1 MALLSIES
9 VDLGYGEL
17 TVVHDMTFDVNA
29 GEVVALLGPNG
40 AGKTTTM
47 NGISGLLTPKRG
59 RILLEGQDIAGMPAH
74 EVVSKGFRHVPEGR
88 RVFGTLSVGENLRL
102 GAYSLR
108 KTRSVIGER
117 IEEVFEMF
125 PVLGQR
131 RDQLAGTLSGGEQQ
145 MLAVGRALVTRPR
158 VLALDEPSLG
168 LSPRMSHEILGVASR
183 LAEAGTA
190 VLLVEQN
197 VREALRIA
205 DRAYVIELGRIVLS
219 GTGKELSANKR
230 IEETYLGGTVDEGS
244 NTAGNQA

>member
-1 MALLSIES
+1 MALLSVED

-17 TVVHDMTFDVNA
+17 TVVHGLTFEVNA

-47 NGISGLLTPKRG
+47 NGISGVLKPKRG
-59 RILLEGQDIAGMPAH
+59 RIVLDGKNLAGRAAH
-74 EVVSKGFRHVPEGR
+74 HVVAEGFRHVPEGR
-88 RVFGTLSVGENLRL
+88 RVFGTLSVKENLRL

-108 KTRSVIGER
+108 KKPSLIAER
-117 IEEVFEMF
+117 VKEVYDLF
-125 PVLGQR
+125 PVLGER
-131 RDQLAGTLSGGEQQ
+131 REQLAGTLSGGEQQ

-168 LSPRMSHEILGVASR
+168 LSPRMQHEILGVASD
-183 LAEAGTA
+183 LASQGTA

-205 DRAYVIELGRIVLS
+205 DRAYVIELGRVVLT
-219 GTGKELSANKR
+219 GTGKELAADKR
-230 IEETYLGGTVDEGS
+230 IEATYLGGGSDELES
-244 NTAGNQA
+244 EAAEA